1 AGGPGD
7 VDLRAVELEDR
18 AVAGTADDRVGAVAP
33 ARVDHVTLIADA
45 LAVAA
50 RRRAGVV
57 VAVRA
62 GRAVRRRHVR
72 LHAHREVGIGRADFA
87 TRERAHV
94 AVRVRARRARL
105 RRALAG
111 GRVAAP
117 VALIGARTRLGHVIV
132 VAHARAVA
140 ARRRAGVAV
149 AVRAGRAVARGHVRL
164 HAHPG
169 LAARHRAHVAV
180 PVRARRAR
188 PRRARRRG
196 RVPAPLALAGA
207 RTRLGH
213 AALPALPLP

>member
-72 LHAHREVGIGRADFA
+72 LHAHPEVGIGRADLTA
-87 TRERAHV
+87 RERTHV
-94 AVRVRARRARL
+94 SARLLPPRARL
-105 RRALAG
+105 RRARAVAGVADALALT
-111 GRVAAP
+111 V
-117 VALIGARTRLGHVIV
+117 ARTRLGHVAL

-149 AVRAGRAVARGHVRL
+149 AVRTRRAV
-164 HAHPG
+164 
-169 LAARHRAHVAV
+169 
-180 PVRARRAR
+180 
-188 PRRARRRG
+188 
-196 RVPAPLALAGA
+196 
-207 RTRLGH
+207 
-213 AALPALPLP
+213 